1 MRSAKILGIVA
12 AAFIGVAVIAPAT
25 AAATPVC
32 GHYIQDGMEYYN
44 NCADHSVKIEIDDWG
59 SNTIMCVPAWT
70 TNELGSDFDIS
81 SAWMISTHC

>member
-1 MRSAKILGIVA
+1 MTGCRDGNPDRVISRQ
-12 AAFIGVAVIAPAT
+12 IGSGRQEKRGT
-25 AAATPVC
+25 R
-32 GHYIQDGMEYYN
+32 GHYIQDGIEYYN

-81 SAWMISTHC
+81 SVWMISTHC